1 MKNFKSVSIFILAA
15 FSLGAYFYGS
25 PLLFKESTTAS
36 HTSECGLH
44 IIEFETPYGEIYV
57 NLPDDMPKGDII
69 SGTLSAVPSG
79 KKEKDRAKN
88 MELLKSYI
96 IDIDNQKTA
105 VAEEWGK
112 WTIPDTDELSIV
124 LRDQQGNVAAKTE
137 VAVIDK
143 TPSLQSE
150 EYKCPIYAQAGRL
163 IRFDGKFN
171 GDFSDTQ
178 VRMNEKE
185 VNKLAESSRQMVV
198 VSPMDQIG
206 TTTIDLDEG
215 DRNAEF
221 KCRNILLE
229 PSIGKSELKKGES
242 TEIVVIVRG
251 LEGLEDEI
259 PLRIEN
265 KTPNLVKMEE
275 GGLISIQPDDVQ
287 EGGVYTFR
295 TVITGIM
302 PGNFNIRASIVLLCE
317 EPEVDF

>member
-1 MKNFKSVSIFILAA
+1 MKIYKSVSIFILAV

-25 PLLFKESTTAS
+25 PLLFREPTTAN
-36 HTSECGLH
+36 HISECGLH

-57 NLPDDMPKGDII
+57 NLPDDMALGDVI

-88 MELLKSYI
+88 MDHLKAYI
-96 IDIDNQKTA
+96 IDINNQKTA
-105 VAEEWGK
+105 VAEEWGT

-137 VAVIDK
+137 VPVNEEA
-143 TPSLQSE
+143 PSLQPE
-150 EYKCPIYAQAGRL
+150 EFTCPIYAQAGRP
-163 IRFDGKFN
+163 IIFGGKFN

-178 VRMNEKE
+178 VRMNEEE
-185 VNKLAESSRQMVV
+185 VEKFAESPRQVV
-198 VSPMDQIG
+198 VLSPMDQIG

-221 KCRNILLE
+221 ECRNILLE
-229 PSIGKSELKKGES
+229 PSIGKSKLKKGES

-259 PLRIEN
+259 PLQIEN

-275 GGLISIQPDDVQ
+275 SGLISIQPEDVQ

-302 PGNFNIRASIVLLCE
+302 PGNFNIRASIVLFCG